1 MIMKQTLNSLGL
13 TLLLTLPHI
22 SNAVT
27 DAETLSLSCNACHGS
42 NGVSVGASIPSIA
55 GLEPRYLMRTMMN
68 FKKGERVATIMDR
81 IAQGYKVSD
90 LRKMSKYFSALE
102 WGNTSAKLDSEKVNK
117 GKKIHDELCEECHS
131 ENGKFQDHEVPR
143 ISGQVV
149 DYLYLQ
155 MLDYSAEKEVMPQP
169 DKMKEQLETLND
181 KDLKALSHF
190 YASGS

>member
-1 MIMKQTLNSLGL
+1 MNKTLNSLSL
-13 TLLLTLPHI
+13 ALLLTSPNV
-22 SNAVT
+22 SNAAT
-27 DAETLSLSCNACHGS
+27 DAEMLSLSCNACHGS
-42 NGVSVGASIPSIA
+42 NGVSKGSSIPSIA
-55 GLEPRYLMRTMMN
+55 GLEPRYFMRTMLN

-81 IAQGYKVSD
+81 IALGYKVSD

-102 WGNTSAKLDSEKVNK
+102 WGNTPAKLDAEKVRRGN
-117 GKKIHDELCEECHS
+117 KIHDELCEECHS

-149 DYLYLQ
+149 NYLYMQ
-155 MLDYSAEKEVMPQP
+155 MLDYSSEKEVMPQP

-181 KDLKALSHF
+181 EDLKALSHF